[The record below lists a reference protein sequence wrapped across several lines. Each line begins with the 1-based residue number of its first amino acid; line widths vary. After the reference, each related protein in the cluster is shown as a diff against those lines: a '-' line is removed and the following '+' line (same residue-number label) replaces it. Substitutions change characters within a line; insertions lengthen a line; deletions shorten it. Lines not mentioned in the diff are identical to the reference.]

1 MRTNGAPL
9 SEEQIANYR
18 RDGYLSVENV
28 LDPGEVAEL
37 QQVTET
43 FVERS
48 RTVTSHTEDFDLEP
62 GHTAESP
69 KLRRPKDPHRQ
80 HPIYN
85 SILRDPR
92 ILYMVEQLLGPGI
105 RFQNTKLNMKS
116 PGFGSPVECTR
127 TGRSTLTP
135 TTTSSL

>member
-69 KLRRPKDPHRQ
+69 KLRRLKDPTD
-80 HPIYN
+80 
-85 SILRDPR
+85 SIPSTTAFSGTR
-92 ILYMVEQLLGPGI
+92 
-105 RFQNTKLNMKS
+105 
-116 PGFGSPVECTR
+116 GSWTWSSSSWARASASRTR
-127 TGRSTLTP
+127 S
-135 TTTSSL
+135 